1 MPEWPPP
8 VGTWTWCPFA
18 DEVTWCIAAA
28 GDGAGAGA
36 GCHSCFCCCCAHI
49 VRFCSL
55 FVCWL
60 QLLFSRPMA
69 KSGLIFTSVCPTFV
83 APTGLWPLLP
93 FPFPI
98 HSSAAP
104 AADSAVSVLCWLV
117 SVLVFILIYA
127 PEVALGSRA
136 ISWGG
141 SGGGLF
147 LISEIPFRLALVPFV
162 LACLLLS
169 RPLLFS
175 QALSFL
181 RFF

>member
-1 MPEWPPP
+1 MPERPPP

-98 HSSAAP
+98 HSLAAP
-104 AADSAVSVLCWLV
+104 AADSS
-117 SVLVFILIYA
+117 
-127 PEVALGSRA
+127 
-136 ISWGG
+136 
-141 SGGGLF
+141 LF
-147 LISEIPFRLALVPFV
+147 LLPMCCVDSSL
-162 LACLLLS
+162 CS
-169 RPLLFS
+169 YLFS
-175 QALSFL
+175 FMHRKLHSGREQFHEAAAAAASS
-181 RFF
+181 